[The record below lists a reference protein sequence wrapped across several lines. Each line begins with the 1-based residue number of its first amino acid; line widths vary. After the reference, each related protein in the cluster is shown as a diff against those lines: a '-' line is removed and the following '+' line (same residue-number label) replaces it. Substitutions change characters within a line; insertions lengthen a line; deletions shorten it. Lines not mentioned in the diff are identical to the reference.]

1 VALNTLQ
8 DLYVDEIKDLY
19 HAEKQLVKALPKL
32 AETASAPELK
42 SAFEDH
48 LEATRGHVT
57 RLEEILR
64 GLGLPLKGKTCHGIA
79 GIIKEGKALM
89 EEEAEPAVMDAGLIA
104 GGQRAEH
111 YEIAAY
117 GAVRTYAETLGF
129 TSAAELLQ
137 QTLDEEKQADQKLS
151 ELAEGF
157 INSQAETA
165 SEAMLAG
172 DDMADESGDEDLAD
186 DEDADDEEVAF
197 ILAGEVE
204 ERAD

>member
-1 VALNTLQ
+1 MALNTLQ
-8 DLYVDEIKDLY
+8 DLYIDEIKDLY

-42 SAFEDH
+42 SAFEEH
-48 LEATRGHVT
+48 LEATRGHVM

-64 GLGLPLKGKTCHGIA
+64 GLGLPLRGKTCHGIA

-89 EEEAEPAVMDAGLIA
+89 EEDAEPAVMDAGLIA
-104 GGQRAEH
+104 GGQRVEH

-129 TSAAELLQ
+129 TSAADLLQ

-157 INSQAETA
+157 INSQAESA
-165 SEAMLAG
+165 SERLLDA
-172 DDMADESGDEDLAD
+172 DDQADADDLAD

-197 ILAGEVE
+197 MLADEVE